1 MAIRQIKSGKA
12 ARPDNIPAEALK
24 ADVAATARILHILFI
39 KIWDEEQ
46 VPTDW
51 KEGLLI
57 KIPKKG
63 DLSNCDKYRVITLL
77 SIPGKVFNRVLL
89 NRMKNCVDAQLR
101 DQQAGFRKDR
111 LWNNQLNGIHHSTS
125 TSLTTKKRL
134 TAWTEQHY
142 GSFFDTSACLRR

>member
-12 ARPDNIPAEALK
+12 AGPDDIPAEALK
-24 ADVAATARILHILFI
+24 ADVAVTARILHILFN

-51 KEGLLI
+51 EEGLLI

-63 DLSNCDKYRVITLL
+63 DLSKCDDYRSTTLL

-89 NRMKNCVDAQLR
+89 NRMKDYVDAQIR
-101 DQQAGFRKDR
+101 HQHSRFRRNRSCTDQIGTLQIIVEQSIEWDLSLYINFIDYEKAFDSVDR
-111 LWNNQLNGIHHSTS
+111 
-125 TSLTTKKRL
+125 TTL
-134 TAWTEQHY
+134 
-142 GSFFDTSACLRR
+142 